1 MVQILLPGT
10 PIVYYGEE
18 ISMDDVLISGGTPA
32 LCSMSSL
39 TPTYSCNQARSP
51 FQWDM
56 SSNNAGFTNATAP
69 WHPVGN
75 NLQDI
80 NAKTQM
86 GLSESH
92 LNLYRNLVE
101 LRKQPAIMH
110 GDIYFPEND
119 ITDVFY
125 FTRIRKG
132 SPGYLIMCN
141 LGTGDL
147 IVDLS
152 TDASLPT
159 EAQAVLRSVGSN
171 STMTAKG

>member
-1 MVQILLPGT
+1 
-10 PIVYYGEE
+10 
-18 ISMDDVLISGGTPA
+18 
-32 LCSMSSL
+32 
-39 TPTYSCNQARSP
+39 
-51 FQWDM
+51 
-56 SSNNAGFTNATAP
+56 
-69 WHPVGN
+69 
-75 NLQDI
+75 
-80 NAKTQM
+80 
-86 GLSESH
+86 
-92 LNLYRNLVE
+92 
-101 LRKQPAIMH
+101 MH

-141 LGTGDL
+141 LGKGDL